1 MSGYMNRHANDS
13 SMHHTAATRTIT
25 RLKETASQTGGPYV
39 HIGLAPQQAGFEIFE
54 RTFGNTL
61 VAPGQPG
68 HIALEGVVYD
78 GSGTPVRDLLVEL
91 WQADAHGHYAH
102 PADPAPSD
110 FRGWARTG
118 ADFETG
124 VWRFDT
130 LKPGAVV
137 GAGGLKQAPHIALLL
152 FARGINLGLH
162 TRLYF
167 DDEPTANAQDPVLN
181 SIEWEVRRR
190 TLLARRQERG
200 GQVVYRLDIHL
211 QHADPAQETV
221 FFDI

>member
-1 MSGYMNRHANDS
+1 MTQASRS
-13 SMHHTAATRTIT
+13 IT
-25 RLKETASQTGGPYV
+25 WLRETASQTGGPYV

-54 RTFGNTL
+54 QTFGSTL
-61 VAPGQPG
+61 VAPGQSG

-91 WQADAHGHYAH
+91 WQADSQGHYAH
-102 PADPAPSD
+102 PADPKPSA

-118 ADFETG
+118 ADFDSG
-124 VWRFDT
+124 LWRFDT
-130 LKPGAVV
+130 CKPGAV
-137 GAGGLKQAPHIALLL
+137 AGPGSALQAPHIALIL

-167 DDEPTANAQDPVLN
+167 EDEAAANAQDPVLN
-181 SIEWEVRRR
+181 GIEWEVRRR
-190 TLLARRQERG
+190 TLIGQRQERQ

-211 QHADPAQETV
+211 QHADPARETV
-221 FFDI
+221 FFDV

>member
-1 MSGYMNRHANDS
+1 MNMSTQPTQA
-13 SMHHTAATRTIT
+13 IT

-39 HIGLAPQQAGFEIFE
+39 HIGLAPHQAGFKIFE
-54 RTFGNTL
+54 QTWGSTL
-61 VAPGQPG
+61 VEPGAPG

-78 GSGTPVRDLLVEL
+78 GSGTPIRDLLLET

-102 PADPAPSD
+102 PADPSPSS

-124 VWRFDT
+124 VWRVDT
-130 LKPGAVV
+130 LKPGPV
-137 GAGGLKQAPHIALLL
+137 AGPGGVLQAPHVALVL

-167 DDEPTANAQDPVLN
+167 DDEAAANAKDPVLQG
-181 SIEWEVRRR
+181 IEWEMRRR
-190 TLLARRQERG
+190 TLVAQRQQRD
-200 GQVVYRLDIHL
+200 GQVVYRFDIHL
-211 QHADPAQETV
+211 QHADPARETV
-221 FFDI
+221 FLDP

>member
-1 MSGYMNRHANDS
+1 M
-13 SMHHTAATRTIT
+13 TQATRSIT

-54 RTFGNTL
+54 QTFASTL
-61 VAPGQPG
+61 VAPGESG
-68 HIALEGVVYD
+68 HIAIEGVVYD

-91 WQADAHGHYAH
+91 WQADAQGHYAH
-102 PADPAPSD
+102 PADPKPSA

-118 ADFETG
+118 ADFDSG
-124 VWRFDT
+124 LWRFDT
-130 LKPGAVV
+130 CKPGAV
-137 GAGGLKQAPHIALLL
+137 AGPGSSLQAPHIALIL

-167 DDEPTANAQDPVLN
+167 DDEAAANAQDPVL
-181 SIEWEVRRR
+181 SGIEWEVRRR
-190 TLLARRQERG
+190 TLIAQRQDRD

-211 QHADPAQETV
+211 QHADPARETV
-221 FFDI
+221 FLDI